1 MPWKSYMNQTN
12 KIFNSRIP
20 RKIFILISL
29 ISAQIAFADEL
40 NKMSTIDGESNK
52 IVVESVDFQRL
63 KSNDATYISI
73 KSKTT
78 TNVRC
83 ALYDKNGRPVTT
95 VEGIISPPK
104 TKLQAE
110 SKNVM
115 VTSVKCI
122 EQKNEETEQS
132 IEDIDIYYKMPTFL
146 LDD

>member
-1 MPWKSYMNQTN
+1 MNQANNT
-12 KIFNSRIP
+12 FSFRIP
-20 RKIFILISL
+20 RRIFFLISL
-29 ISAQIAFADEL
+29 ISVQVAIADEL
-40 NKMSTIDGESNK
+40 NMMSTIDGESNK

-73 KSKTT
+73 KSKAT

-83 ALYDKNGRPVTT
+83 ALYDKNGRPVTS

-115 VTSVKCI
+115 VTSVKCT
-122 EQKNEETEQS
+122 EQKREETDQS
-132 IEDIDIYYKMPTFL
+132 TEDLDIYFKMPTFL

>member
-1 MPWKSYMNQTN
+1 MNQTN
-12 KIFNSRIP
+12 KKFNIRTS
-20 RKIFILISL
+20 RKISILFFL
-29 ISAQIAFADEL
+29 IAVQTATADEL

-83 ALYDKNGRPVTT
+83 ALFDKNGRPVTT
-95 VEGIISPPK
+95 VEGIITPPK

-115 VTSVKCI
+115 VTSVKCT
-122 EQKNEETEQS
+122 EQENEESEQS
-132 IEDIDIYYKMPTFL
+132 NDGLDIYYKMPTFL

>member
-1 MPWKSYMNQTN
+1 MNQTN
-12 KIFNSRIP
+12 KKFNIRLP
-20 RKIFILISL
+20 GKISILFFL
-29 ISAQIAFADEL
+29 IAVQTAIADEL
-40 NKMSTIDGESNK
+40 NKMSTIDGETNK
-52 IVVESVDFQRL
+52 VIVESVDFQRL

-122 EQKNEETEQS
+122 EQKREETEQS
-132 IEDIDIYYKMPTFL
+132 DNLDIYYKMPTFL

>member
-1 MPWKSYMNQTN
+1 MNQTN
-12 KIFNSRIP
+12 KKFNIRTS
-20 RKIFILISL
+20 RKISILFFL
-29 ISAQIAFADEL
+29 IAVQTATADEL

-95 VEGIISPPK
+95 VEGIITPPK

-115 VTSVKCI
+115 VISVKCR
-122 EQKNEETEQS
+122 EQISEETEQS
-132 IEDIDIYYKMPTFL
+132 NDILDIYYKMPTFL
-146 LDD
+146 LDY

>member
-1 MPWKSYMNQTN
+1 MNQTN
-12 KIFNSRIP
+12 KTFNSRIP

-40 NKMSTIDGESNK
+40 NMMSTIDGESNK

-115 VTSVKCI
+115 VTSVKCT
-122 EQKNEETEQS
+122 EQKMEETEQS
-132 IEDIDIYYKMPTFL
+132 NESLNIYYKMPTFL

>member
-1 MPWKSYMNQTN
+1 MNQAN
-12 KIFNSRIP
+12 KTFNFRIP
-20 RKIFILISL
+20 RKIFFLISL
-29 ISAQIAFADEL
+29 ISVQIAFADEL

-52 IVVESVDFQRL
+52 VIVESVDFERL
-63 KSNDATYISI
+63 KSNDTTYISI
-73 KSKTT
+73 KSKIT

-83 ALYDKNGRPVTT
+83 ALFDKNGRPVTT
-95 VEGIISPPK
+95 VEGIITPPK

-122 EQKNEETEQS
+122 EQKREETEQS
-132 IEDIDIYYKMPTFL
+132 NDSLDIYYKMPTFL

>member
-1 MPWKSYMNQTN
+1 MNQTN
-12 KIFNSRIP
+12 KTFNSRIP

-40 NKMSTIDGESNK
+40 NMMSTIDGESNK

-122 EQKNEETEQS
+122 EQKREETEQS
-132 IEDIDIYYKMPTFL
+132 NDSLDIYYKMPTFL

>member
-1 MPWKSYMNQTN
+1 MNQAN
-12 KIFNSRIP
+12 KTLNFRIP
-20 RKIFILISL
+20 RRIFFLISL
-29 ISAQIAFADEL
+29 ISVQVAIADEL
-40 NKMSTIDGESNK
+40 NMMSTIDGESNK

-122 EQKNEETEQS
+122 EQKREETEQS
-132 IEDIDIYYKMPTFL
+132 NDSLDIYYKMPTFL

>member
-12 KIFNSRIP
+12 KKFNIRLP
-20 RKIFILISL
+20 GKISILFFL
-29 ISAQIAFADEL
+29 IAVQTAIADEL
-40 NKMSTIDGESNK
+40 NKMSTIDGETNK
-52 IVVESVDFQRL
+52 VIVESVDFQRL

-115 VTSVKCI
+115 VTSVKCT
-122 EQKNEETEQS
+122 EQKREETEQNNES
-132 IEDIDIYYKMPTFL
+132 LDIYYKMPTFL

>member
-1 MPWKSYMNQTN
+1 MNQTN

-40 NKMSTIDGESNK
+40 NMMSTIDGESNK

-83 ALYDKNGRPVTT
+83 ALYDKNGRPVTK

-115 VTSVKCI
+115 VTSVKCM

-132 IEDIDIYYKMPTFL
+132 IEDLDIYYKMPTFL

>member
-1 MPWKSYMNQTN
+1 MNQAN
-12 KIFNSRIP
+12 KTFNFRIP
-20 RKIFILISL
+20 RKIFFLISL
-29 ISAQIAFADEL
+29 ISVQIAFADEL

-115 VTSVKCI
+115 VTSVKC
-122 EQKNEETEQS
+122 TEQEHKGKDQGSES
-132 IEDIDIYYKMPTFL
+132 IDMYYKMPTFL
-146 LDD
+146 LVD

>member
-1 MPWKSYMNQTN
+1 MNQTN
-12 KIFNSRIP
+12 KKFNIRIP
-20 RKIFILISL
+20 RKIFFLISL
-29 ISAQIAFADEL
+29 ISVQIAFADEL

-115 VTSVKCI
+115 VTSVRCL

-132 IEDIDIYYKMPTFL
+132 TEDLDIYYKMPTFL

>member
-1 MPWKSYMNQTN
+1 MNQTN
-12 KIFNSRIP
+12 KKFNIRIP

-40 NKMSTIDGESNK
+40 NMMSTIDGESNK

-122 EQKNEETEQS
+122 EQKREETEQS
-132 IEDIDIYYKMPTFL
+132 NESLDIYYKMPTFL

>member
-1 MPWKSYMNQTN
+1 MNQAN
-12 KIFNSRIP
+12 KTFNFRIP
-20 RKIFILISL
+20 RRIFFLISL
-29 ISAQIAFADEL
+29 ISVQVAIADEL
-40 NKMSTIDGESNK
+40 NMMSAIDGESNK

-63 KSNDATYISI
+63 KSIDATYISI

-83 ALYDKNGRPVTT
+83 SLFDKNGRPVTT

-122 EQKNEETEQS
+122 EQKREETEQS
-132 IEDIDIYYKMPTFL
+132 NESLDIYYKMPTFL

>member
-12 KIFNSRIP
+12 KKFNIRIP

-40 NKMSTIDGESNK
+40 NMMSTIDGESNK

-122 EQKNEETEQS
+122 EQKREETEQS
-132 IEDIDIYYKMPTFL
+132 NDNLDIYYKMPTFL

>member
-1 MPWKSYMNQTN
+1 MNQTN
-12 KIFNSRIP
+12 KTFNSRIP

-29 ISAQIAFADEL
+29 ISAQIASADEL
-40 NKMSTIDGESNK
+40 NMMRTIDGDSNK

-115 VTSVKCI
+115 VTSVKCT
-122 EQKNEETEQS
+122 EQKSEETEQS
-132 IEDIDIYYKMPTFL
+132 NDSLDIYYKMPTFL

>member
-1 MPWKSYMNQTN
+1 MNQTN
-12 KIFNSRIP
+12 KKFNIRLP
-20 RKIFILISL
+20 GKISILFFL
-29 ISAQIAFADEL
+29 IAVQTAIADEL
-40 NKMSTIDGESNK
+40 NKMSTIDGETNK
-52 IVVESVDFQRL
+52 VIVESVDFQRL

-83 ALYDKNGRPVTT
+83 SLFDKNGRPVTS
-95 VEGIISPPK
+95 VEGIITPPK

-122 EQKNEETEQS
+122 EQKSEETEQS
-132 IEDIDIYYKMPTFL
+132 NDSLDIYYKMPTFL

>member
-1 MPWKSYMNQTN
+1 MNQTN
-12 KIFNSRIP
+12 KKFNIRTS
-20 RKIFILISL
+20 RKISILFFL
-29 ISAQIAFADEL
+29 IAVQTATADEL

-52 IVVESVDFQRL
+52 VIVESVDFERL
-63 KSNDATYISI
+63 KSNDTTYISI
-73 KSKTT
+73 KSKVT

-115 VTSVKCI
+115 VTSVKCT
-122 EQKNEETEQS
+122 EQKREEKEQNNES
-132 IEDIDIYYKMPTFL
+132 LDIYYKMPTFL

>member
-1 MPWKSYMNQTN
+1 MNQTN
-12 KIFNSRIP
+12 KKFNIRTS
-20 RKIFILISL
+20 RKISILFFL
-29 ISAQIAFADEL
+29 IAVQTATADEL
-40 NKMSTIDGESNK
+40 NKMSTIDGETNK
-52 IVVESVDFQRL
+52 VIVESVDFQRL

-83 ALYDKNGRPVTT
+83 SLFDKNGRPVTT
-95 VEGIISPPK
+95 VEGIISPPQ

-115 VTSVKCI
+115 VISVKCR
-122 EQKNEETEQS
+122 EQISEETEQS
-132 IEDIDIYYKMPTFL
+132 NDILDIYYKMPTFL

>member
-1 MPWKSYMNQTN
+1 MNQAN
-12 KIFNSRIP
+12 KTFNFRIP
-20 RKIFILISL
+20 RKIFFLISL
-29 ISAQIAFADEL
+29 ISVQIAFADEL

-95 VEGIISPPK
+95 VEGIISPTK

-132 IEDIDIYYKMPTFL
+132 IEDLDIYYKMPTFL
-146 LDD
+146 LDE

>member
-1 MPWKSYMNQTN
+1 MNQTN
-12 KIFNSRIP
+12 KTFNSRIP

-40 NKMSTIDGESNK
+40 NMMSTIDGESNK

-78 TNVRC
+78 TNGRC

-104 TKLQAE
+104 TKLQAK

-132 IEDIDIYYKMPTFL
+132 TEDLDIYYKMPTFL

>member
-1 MPWKSYMNQTN
+1 MNQTN
-12 KIFNSRIP
+12 KKFNIRIP

-40 NKMSTIDGESNK
+40 NMMSTIDGESNK

-115 VTSVKCI
+115 VASVKCI
-122 EQKNEETEQS
+122 EQISEETEQS
-132 IEDIDIYYKMPTFL
+132 NDSLDIYYKMPTFL

>member
-1 MPWKSYMNQTN
+1 MNQAN
-12 KIFNSRIP
+12 KTFNFRIP
-20 RKIFILISL
+20 RKIFFLISL
-29 ISAQIAFADEL
+29 ISVQVAIADEL
-40 NKMSTIDGESNK
+40 NMMSAIDGESNK

-132 IEDIDIYYKMPTFL
+132 TEDLDIYYKMPTFL

>member
-1 MPWKSYMNQTN
+1 MNQAN
-12 KIFNSRIP
+12 KTFNFRIP
-20 RKIFILISL
+20 RRIFFLISL
-29 ISAQIAFADEL
+29 ISAQVAIADEL
-40 NKMSTIDGESNK
+40 NMMSTIDGESNK
-52 IVVESVDFQRL
+52 IVVESIDFQRL

-83 ALYDKNGRPVTT
+83 SLFDKNGRPVTS
-95 VEGIISPPK
+95 VEGIITPPK

-115 VTSVKCI
+115 VTSVKCT
-122 EQKNEETEQS
+122 EQKSEETEQS
-132 IEDIDIYYKMPTFL
+132 NDSLDIYYKMPTFL

>member
-40 NKMSTIDGESNK
+40 NMMSTIDGESNK

-95 VEGIISPPK
+95 VEGIISPPI

-132 IEDIDIYYKMPTFL
+132 IEDRDIYYKMPTFL

>member
-1 MPWKSYMNQTN
+1 MPWKSYMNQAN
-12 KIFNSRIP
+12 KTFNFRIP
-20 RKIFILISL
+20 RKIFFLISI
-29 ISAQIAFADEL
+29 ISVQIAIADEL
-40 NKMSTIDGESNK
+40 NMMSTIDGESNK

-115 VTSVKCI
+115 VTSVKCT
-122 EQKNEETEQS
+122 EQKREETEQS
-132 IEDIDIYYKMPTFL
+132 NDNLDIYYKMPTFL

>member
-1 MPWKSYMNQTN
+1 MNQTN
-12 KIFNSRIP
+12 KKFNIRTS
-20 RKIFILISL
+20 RKISILFFL
-29 ISAQIAFADEL
+29 IAVQTATADEL

-52 IVVESVDFQRL
+52 VIVESVDFERL
-63 KSNDATYISI
+63 KSNDTTYISI
-73 KSKTT
+73 KSKVT

-83 ALYDKNGRPVTT
+83 ALFDKNGRPVTT
-95 VEGIISPPK
+95 VEGIITPPK

-122 EQKNEETEQS
+122 EQKSEETEQS
-132 IEDIDIYYKMPTFL
+132 NDSLDIYYKMPTFL

>member
-1 MPWKSYMNQTN
+1 MNQTN
-12 KIFNSRIP
+12 KKFNIRIP

-40 NKMSTIDGESNK
+40 NMMSTIDGESNK

-95 VEGIISPPK
+95 VEGIITPPK

-122 EQKNEETEQS
+122 EQKREETEQS
-132 IEDIDIYYKMPTFL
+132 NESLDIYYKMPTFL

>member
-12 KIFNSRIP
+12 KTFNSRIP

-40 NKMSTIDGESNK
+40 NMMTTIDGESNK

-115 VTSVKCI
+115 VTSVKCT
-122 EQKNEETEQS
+122 EQKREETEQS
-132 IEDIDIYYKMPTFL
+132 NESLDIYYKMPTFL

>member
-1 MPWKSYMNQTN
+1 MNQAN
-12 KIFNSRIP
+12 KTFNFRIP
-20 RKIFILISL
+20 RKIFFLISL

-40 NKMSTIDGESNK
+40 NMMSTIDGESNK

-73 KSKTT
+73 KSKAT

-83 ALYDKNGRPVTT
+83 ALFDKNGRPVTT
-95 VEGIISPPK
+95 VEGIITPPK

-115 VTSVKCI
+115 VTSVKCT
-122 EQKNEETEQS
+122 EQENEESEQS
-132 IEDIDIYYKMPTFL
+132 NESLDIYYKMPTFL

>member
-1 MPWKSYMNQTN
+1 MNQTN
-12 KIFNSRIP
+12 KKFNIRTS
-20 RKIFILISL
+20 RKISILFFL
-29 ISAQIAFADEL
+29 IAVQTATADEL

-52 IVVESVDFQRL
+52 VIVESVDFQRL

-83 ALYDKNGRPVTT
+83 ALFDKNGRPVTT
-95 VEGIISPPK
+95 VEGIITPPK

-115 VTSVKCI
+115 VTSVKCT
-122 EQKNEETEQS
+122 EQENEESEQS
-132 IEDIDIYYKMPTFL
+132 NDGLDIYYKMPTFL

>member
-1 MPWKSYMNQTN
+1 MNQTN
-12 KIFNSRIP
+12 KTFNSRIP
-20 RKIFILISL
+20 RKIFFLISL

-40 NKMSTIDGESNK
+40 NMMSTIDGESNK

-83 ALYDKNGRPVTT
+83 SLFDKNGRPVTT

-115 VTSVKCI
+115 VTSEKCI

-132 IEDIDIYYKMPTFL
+132 TEDLDIYYKMPTFL

>member
-1 MPWKSYMNQTN
+1 MNQAN
-12 KIFNSRIP
+12 KTFNFRIP
-20 RKIFILISL
+20 RKIFFLISL
-29 ISAQIAFADEL
+29 ILAQTAFADEL
-40 NKMSTIDGESNK
+40 NMMSTIDGESNK

-122 EQKNEETEQS
+122 EQKREETEQS
-132 IEDIDIYYKMPTFL
+132 NDSLDIYYKMPTFL

>member
-1 MPWKSYMNQTN
+1 MNQTN
-12 KIFNSRIP
+12 KKFNIRTS
-20 RKIFILISL
+20 RKISILFFL
-29 ISAQIAFADEL
+29 IAVQTATADEL

-83 ALYDKNGRPVTT
+83 SLFDKNGRPVTT

-115 VTSVKCI
+115 VTTVKCF
-122 EQKNEETEQS
+122 EQDNEVSEQS
-132 IEDIDIYYKMPTFL
+132 TEDLDIYYKMPTFL

>member
-1 MPWKSYMNQTN
+1 MNQTN
-12 KIFNSRIP
+12 KTFNSRIP

-40 NKMSTIDGESNK
+40 NMMSTIDGESNK

-122 EQKNEETEQS
+122 EQKSEETEQNNQS
-132 IEDIDIYYKMPTFL
+132 LDIYYKMPTFL